1 NGTVY
6 EDISGNK
13 APKDA
18 GMYRL
23 IVGLDSENSTG
34 RKEIYFE
41 ISQKALIV
49 KAEDKETYQY
59 YDLPTATVAFDGFV
73 DGEDKSVLKVTA
85 SDKAFEASHTV
96 ADTKN
101 AGKFV
106 IDVSGEATADNYD
119 VTTQNGTLTII
130 EKKMSPPAKE
140 VIEPSATEPTV
151 GIPKD
156 SLPEDVEAKDVS
168 LVVYETTKEDSKKLD
183 DEIKEE
189 QSKFANKVNL
199 EISLVNIAKNNSVV
213 SQKGKITI
221 CIPYP
226 KDTDS
231 RDNFSIMH
239 LIGGTTKEMIT
250 PEKIAE
256 GLKFDVESLS
266 PFAIGWTKATNGGGG
281 SSSGGHSSNN
291 EQYDFWESVADKI
304 AKADKGDTIKVN
316 AKFYD
321 KMPTIVMK
329 ALEKNFVTLVIEWN
343 NGETITIPE
352 GKAYKQEDNRI
363 YYPLSF
369 LQEYYGRVE
378 ETVSEDNKVKEIEE
392 TVGVIKITAPAQA
405 EVEATATPTQNG
417 VMSDEIQKETQT
429 DKASI
434 ETYSAVIEDE
444 TSNSG
449 INPVIFASVVAV
461 CAVIA
466 GGAIVWKKKQKN

>member
-1 NGTVY
+1 A
-6 EDISGNK
+6 I
-13 APKDA
+13 
-18 GMYRL
+18 
-23 IVGLDSENSTG
+23 
-34 RKEIYFE
+34 
-41 ISQKALIV
+41 
-49 KAEDKETYQY
+49 
-59 YDLPTATVAFDGFV
+59 
-73 DGEDKSVLKVTA
+73 
-85 SDKAFEASHTV
+85 
-96 ADTKN
+96 
-101 AGKFV
+101 
-106 IDVSGEATADNYD
+106 
-119 VTTQNGTLTII
+119 
-130 EKKMSPPAKE
+130 KK
-140 VIEPSATEPTV
+140 
-151 GIPKD
+151 
-156 SLPEDVEAKDVS
+156 
-168 LVVYETTKEDSKKLD
+168 
-183 DEIKEE
+183 E